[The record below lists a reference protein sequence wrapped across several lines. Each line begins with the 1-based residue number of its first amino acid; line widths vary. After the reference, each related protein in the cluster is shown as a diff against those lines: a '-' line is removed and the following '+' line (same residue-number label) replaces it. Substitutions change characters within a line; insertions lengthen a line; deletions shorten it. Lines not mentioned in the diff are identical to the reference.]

1 MLYPLKFKPILKERI
16 WGGDRLKNLFNHKG
30 DNSGSPIGECWSLS
44 AVEGNLSVVENG
56 FLAGNN
62 ITELVEIYMGDL
74 VGEPIYQKFGVEF
87 PLLIKLIDTNE
98 FLSVQVHPDD
108 EMAME
113 RHHAFGKS
121 EFWYMLDSQDNSQ
134 IITGFNKKFTRKE
147 YIASVK
153 SGGLS
158 SNLKY
163 VDVKRDDFIYIPSR
177 SLHSLGKGL
186 FLVEIQQTS
195 DVTYR
200 VYDWDRVD
208 AQGKGRELHLDLAAD
223 TIDFDADP
231 LNLESLQIEED
242 KEQELT
248 SNPYF
253 QVNRF
258 SLTQKL
264 EREFL
269 ENDSFRLYICLNGKV
284 ELQALNKDPVY
295 LGTGEIALIPASLPG
310 VDLRPIGKAK
320 VLEVLNPKPSI

>member
-16 WGGDRLKNLFNHKG
+16 WGGDRLKNLFNLEEN
-30 DNSGSPIGECWSLS
+30 NSGTPIGECWSLS
-44 AVEGNLSVVENG
+44 AVEGSLSVVENG

-74 VGEPIYQKFGVEF
+74 VGDSIYQKFGVEF

-108 EMAME
+108 EMAKE

-121 EFWYMLDSQDNSQ
+121 EFWYMIDSQDDSQ
-134 IITGFNKKFTRKE
+134 IITGFNKKLTRKE

-153 SGGLS
+153 RGGLRS
-158 SNLKY
+158 SLQY
-163 VDVKRDDFIYIPSR
+163 VDVNSDDFIYIPSR

-231 LNLESLQIEED
+231 LDLELLPIEED
-242 KEQELT
+242 EVQELT

-258 SLTQKL
+258 FLTQKI

-269 ENDSFRLYICLNGKV
+269 ENDSFRLYICLDGGV
-284 ELQALNKDPVY
+284 ELHTLNNDSVH
-295 LGTGEIALIPASLPG
+295 LGAGEIALVPASLPG
-310 VDLRPIGKAK
+310 VDLCPIGKAK
-320 VLEVLNPKPSI
+320 VLEVLNPQDLI